1 VTPPLTDD
9 KNEVADSGVARVAV
23 RFAFSA
29 AASSADATM
38 IVVVI
43 LTLAAVTV
51 TCTALV
57 ETPALAAKTAA
68 ISVIRP
74 GE

>member
-1 VTPPLTDD
+1 MTPPLTDD
-9 KNEVADSGVARVAV
+9 KNEVADSGVARVAL
-23 RFAFSA
+23 RFVFSA

-38 IVVVI
+38 IVVMI
-43 LTLAAVTV
+43 LTLAAATV

-68 ISVIRP
+68 ISATRLGV
-74 GE
+74 